1 MPIAWSGKGM
11 YRNCCDNVGEVLPDY
26 WRQTFAG
33 TNASDWDFSRFIPDM
48 LLINLGTNDFGHDGG
63 TMPPT
68 NILCR
73 FSLLV
78 AANALPPGRS
88 VYSALRRSTVRVD
101 RCALGCALSN
111 LGR

>member
-48 LLINLGTNDFGHDGG
+48 LLINLGTNDFGYDGG
-63 TMPPT
+63 TARHSRLPVSPSPPSPR
-68 NILCR
+68 LP
-73 FSLLV
+73 
-78 AANALPPGRS
+78 ALAVTADRVVQGRS
-88 VYSALRRSTVRVD
+88 EGDGRVHSNG
-101 RCALGCALSN
+101 RAMSSLS
-111 LGR
+111 L